1 MLLFHLVLKH
11 KVLKNKSFSECTNAF
26 NKVLFLAL
34 QTPLP
39 EIGRRVRVNKYQKSV
54 GWRYSVSTESLHQRP
69 SHLSFNFQLQTNP
82 FVLYHYLQKATTKL
96 FLPKSD
102 IYVFNVLT
110 QIHSSYL
117 NTSIFRKVG
126 PRRNGTLNR

>member
-39 EIGRRVRVNKYQKSV
+39 EIGRAVRVNKYQKSV
-54 GWRYSVSTESLHQRP
+54 GWRYSVSTESLH
-69 SHLSFNFQLQTNP
+69 
-82 FVLYHYLQKATTKL
+82 
-96 FLPKSD
+96 
-102 IYVFNVLT
+102 
-110 QIHSSYL
+110 
-117 NTSIFRKVG
+117 
-126 PRRNGTLNR
+126 